1 MKKEKAI
8 IVSGYFNPLHK
19 GHLDLFK
26 KAKSQADKLWVIV
39 NSDFQRE
46 LKGST
51 SFMSDTE
58 RLEIVKAVKWV
69 DYALI
74 SSDRDRTQCYTLQ
87 QFHDMFSDRYDL
99 IFANGGDQNNDTI
112 PEKEVC
118 ERLGIELLDGLGDKI
133 QSSSWILKNNNM
145 DLVKKAER
153 YFELFST
160 KNVKGLENEI
170 YADNIFLRDW
180 NGEWRGKQAVL
191 EMNENLFVNEFRIDN
206 IQIKQ
211 ADITTIV
218 QFDLHIADTVLKVA
232 DVIDWNE
239 NGKIERILAYNG

>member
-8 IVSGYFNPLHK
+8 IVSGYFNPIHK
-19 GHLDLFK
+19 GHLELFK

-46 LKGST
+46 LKGSKE
-51 SFMSDTE
+51 FMSDTE
-58 RLEIVKAVKWV
+58 RLEIVKAIKWV

-87 QFHDMFSDRYDL
+87 QFHEMFSDKYDL
-99 IFANGGDQNNDTI
+99 AFANGGDQNNDTI
-112 PEKEVC
+112 PEREVC
-118 ERLGIELLDGLGDKI
+118 DRLGIELLDGLGDKI
-133 QSSSWILKNNNM
+133 QSSSWLLKA
-145 DLVKKAER
+145 DLKDRTNR
-153 YFELFST
+153 YFELFAS

-180 NGEWRGKQAVL
+180 NGEWKGKQAVL
-191 EMNENLFVNEFRIDN
+191 EMNENLFESEFKIDN

-211 ADITTIV
+211 ADNTTLV
-218 QFDLHIADTVLKVA
+218 QFDLHIANTILRVA
-232 DVIDWNE
+232 DIIDWNE

>member
-51 SFMSDTE
+51 EFMSDTE
-58 RLEIVKAVKWV
+58 RLEIVKAIKWV

-87 QFHDMFSDRYDL
+87 QFHEMFSDKYDL
-99 IFANGGDQNNDTI
+99 AFANGGDQTNDTI

-133 QSSSWILKNNNM
+133 QSSSWLLKA
-145 DLVKKAER
+145 DLKEKTKR

-180 NGEWRGKQAVL
+180 NGEWRGKHAVL
-191 EMNENLFVNEFRIDN
+191 EMNENLFVNEFRIEN
-206 IQIKQ
+206 VEIKQ

-218 QFDLHIADTVLKVA
+218 QFDLHIADTIVRVI

>member
-8 IVSGYFNPLHK
+8 IVSGYFNPIHK

-46 LKGST
+46 LKGSKE
-51 SFMSDTE
+51 FMSDTE
-58 RLEIVKAVKWV
+58 RLEIVKAIKWV

-87 QFHDMFSDRYDL
+87 QFHDMFSDKYDL
-99 IFANGGDQNNDTI
+99 AFANGGDQNNDTI
-112 PEKEVC
+112 PEREVC
-118 ERLGIELLDGLGDKI
+118 ERLGIQLLDGLGDKI
-133 QSSSWILKNNNM
+133 QSSSWLLKA
-145 DLVKKAER
+145 DLKDRTNR
-153 YFELFST
+153 YFELFAS

-180 NGEWRGKQAVL
+180 NGEWKGKHAVL
-191 EMNENLFVNEFRIDN
+191 EMNENLFESEFKIDN
-206 IQIKQ
+206 IEIKQ
-211 ADITTIV
+211 ADNTTLV
-218 QFDLHIADTVLKVA
+218 QFDLHIADTILKVA
-232 DVIDWNE
+232 DIIDWNE

>member
-8 IVSGYFNPLHK
+8 IVSGYFNPIHK
-19 GHLDLFK
+19 GHLELFK

-46 LKGST
+46 LKGSKE
-51 SFMSDTE
+51 FMSDTE
-58 RLEIVKAVKWV
+58 RLEIVQAIKWV

-87 QFHDMFSDRYDL
+87 QFHEMFSDKYDL
-99 IFANGGDQNNDTI
+99 AFANGGDQNNDTI
-112 PEKEVC
+112 PEREVC

-133 QSSSWILKNNNM
+133 QSSSWLLKA
-145 DLVKKAER
+145 DLKEKTKR

-180 NGEWRGKQAVL
+180 NGEWKGKQAVL
-191 EMNENLFVNEFRIDN
+191 EMNENLFENEFKIDN
-206 IQIKQ
+206 IEIKQ
-211 ADITTIV
+211 ADNTTLV
-218 QFDLHIADTVLKVA
+218 QFDLHIADTILKVA

-239 NGKIERILAYNG
+239 NGKIEKILAYNG

>member
-8 IVSGYFNPLHK
+8 IVSGYFNPIHK
-19 GHLDLFK
+19 GHLELFK

-46 LKGST
+46 LKGSKE
-51 SFMSDTE
+51 FMSDTE
-58 RLEIVKAVKWV
+58 RLEIVQAIKWV

-87 QFHDMFSDRYDL
+87 QFHDMFSDKYDL
-99 IFANGGDQNNDTI
+99 AFANGGDQNNDTI
-112 PEKEVC
+112 PEREVC

-133 QSSSWILKNNNM
+133 QSSSWLLKA
-145 DLVKKAER
+145 DLKDRTNR
-153 YFELFST
+153 YFELFAS

-180 NGEWRGKQAVL
+180 NGEWKGKQAVL
-191 EMNENLFVNEFRIDN
+191 EMNENLFESEFKIDN
-206 IQIKQ
+206 IEIKQ
-211 ADITTIV
+211 ADNTTLV
-218 QFDLHIADTVLKVA
+218 QFDLHIADTILKVV

-239 NGKIERILAYNG
+239 NGKIEKILAYNG

>member
-8 IVSGYFNPLHK
+8 IVSGYFNPIHK

-26 KAKSQADKLWVIV
+26 KAKSLGDKLWVIV

-46 LKGST
+46 LKGSKE
-51 SFMSDTE
+51 FMSDTE
-58 RLEIVKAVKWV
+58 RLEIVKSIKWV

-87 QFHDMFSDRYDL
+87 QFHEMFSDKYDL
-99 IFANGGDQNNDTI
+99 LFANGGDQNNDTI
-112 PEKEVC
+112 PEREVC

-133 QSSSWILKNNNM
+133 QSSSWLLKG
-145 DLVKKAER
+145 DLKEKTKR
-153 YFELFST
+153 YFELFAS

-191 EMNENLFVNEFRIDN
+191 EMNENLFVNEFQIDN
-206 IQIKQ
+206 IQINQ
-211 ADITTIV
+211 VDTTTIV
-218 QFDLHIADTVLKVA
+218 QFDLHIADTILKVV
-232 DVIDWNE
+232 DIIDWNE

>member
-8 IVSGYFNPLHK
+8 IVSGYFNPIHK

-46 LKGST
+46 LKGSKE
-51 SFMSDTE
+51 FMSDTE
-58 RLEIVKAVKWV
+58 RLEIVQAIKWV

-87 QFHDMFSDRYDL
+87 QFHDMFSDKYDL
-99 IFANGGDQNNDTI
+99 AFANGGDQNNDTI
-112 PEKEVC
+112 PEREVC
-118 ERLGIELLDGLGDKI
+118 DRLGIELLDGLGDKI
-133 QSSSWILKNNNM
+133 QSSSWLLKA
-145 DLVKKAER
+145 DLKDRTNR
-153 YFELFST
+153 YFELFAS

-180 NGEWRGKQAVL
+180 NGEWKGKQAVL
-191 EMNENLFVNEFRIDN
+191 EMNENLFESEFKIDN

-211 ADITTIV
+211 ADNTTLV
-218 QFDLHIADTVLKVA
+218 QFDLHIANTILRVA
-232 DVIDWNE
+232 DIIDWNE

>member
-19 GHLDLFK
+19 GHLELFK

-51 SFMSDTE
+51 EFMSDTE
-58 RLEIVKAVKWV
+58 RLEIVKAIKWV
-69 DYALI
+69 DYTLI

-87 QFHDMFSDRYDL
+87 QFHEMFSDKYDL
-99 IFANGGDQNNDTI
+99 AFANGGDQTNDTI

-133 QSSSWILKNNNM
+133 QSSSWLLKA
-145 DLVKKAER
+145 DLKEKTKR

-180 NGEWRGKQAVL
+180 NGEWRGKHAVL
-191 EMNENLFVNEFRIDN
+191 EMNENLFVNEFKIEN
-206 IQIKQ
+206 VEIKQ

-218 QFDLHIADTVLKVA
+218 QFDLHIADTIVRVV

>member
-8 IVSGYFNPLHK
+8 IVSGYFNPIHK

-26 KAKSQADKLWVIV
+26 KAKSLGDKLWVIV

-46 LKGST
+46 LKGSKE
-51 SFMSDTE
+51 FMSDTE
-58 RLEIVKAVKWV
+58 RLEIVKSIKWV

-87 QFHDMFSDRYDL
+87 QFHEMFSDKYDL

-112 PEKEVC
+112 PEREVC

-133 QSSSWILKNNNM
+133 QSSSWLLKG
-145 DLVKKAER
+145 DLKEKTKR
-153 YFELFST
+153 YFELFAS

-191 EMNENLFVNEFRIDN
+191 EMNENLFVNEFQIDN
-206 IQIKQ
+206 IQINQ
-211 ADITTIV
+211 ADTTTIV
-218 QFDLHIADTVLKVA
+218 QFDLHIADTILKVV
-232 DVIDWNE
+232 DIIDWNE

>member
-19 GHLDLFK
+19 GHLELFK

-51 SFMSDTE
+51 EFMSDTE
-58 RLEIVKAVKWV
+58 RLEIVKAIKWV

-87 QFHDMFSDRYDL
+87 QFHEMFSDKYDL
-99 IFANGGDQNNDTI
+99 AFANGGDQTNDTI

-133 QSSSWILKNNNM
+133 QSSSWLLKA
-145 DLVKKAER
+145 DLKEKTKR

-180 NGEWRGKQAVL
+180 NGEWRGKHAVL
-191 EMNENLFVNEFRIDN
+191 EMNENLFVNEFRIEN
-206 IQIKQ
+206 VEIKQ

-218 QFDLHIADTVLKVA
+218 QFDLHIADTIVRVV